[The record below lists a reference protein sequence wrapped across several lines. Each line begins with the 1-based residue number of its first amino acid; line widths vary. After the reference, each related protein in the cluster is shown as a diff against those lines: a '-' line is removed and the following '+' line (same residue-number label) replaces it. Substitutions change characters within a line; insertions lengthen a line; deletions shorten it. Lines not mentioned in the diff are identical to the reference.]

1 MINARID
8 RAVWILL
15 LVLVGLYLSLPL
27 LSFLGCKE
35 KAEAYEP
42 TQFEERIHWDEDVGG
57 FITIDDCT
65 FTIPEPNEPEFKI
78 EIKGDCWSDCGHDR
92 LKSTH
97 EYWALTTTMDDK
109 RVLFHGEYRCLDC
122 GSNITIA
129 NAISTKG
136 KK

>member
-42 TQFEERIHWDEDVGG
+42 TQFEERIHWDEDAEG
-57 FITIDDCT
+57 IT
-65 FTIPEPNEPEFKI
+65 FTDCNFAMPEPNEPI
-78 EIKGDCWSDCGHDR
+78 EIIGAYWPDCGHDR

-109 RVLFHGEYRCLDC
+109 SVLFHGEYRCLDC